1 MKKSLVTIMLFG
13 VFLLAGCATCVD
25 IKQVAQKTP
34 ISIPLNQEPKPIQFK
49 KIVIKL
55 KRGTDIGCVQ
65 AGFLCIPQ
73 RRLLWRGGR
82 LDITSDDLSDIFR
95 EELVKANFKVVGNPD
110 ALFEDPSEWKAE
122 LLVAGLVDDIQ
133 CNICYPKIGF
143 GNFDATSGE
152 CYMKVNWQIYSR
164 LDRKVIY
171 EVTTE
176 GSYRDSETK
185 DDMASTKWHNAF
197 SIAVNNLL
205 ADDKFYNLAISNKTT
220 SSASYTEKIVIKE
233 TPLFE
238 KSIQDNMN
246 NVRLSVAT
254 VFAGSGSGS
263 GIFVSSDGYILTN
276 EHVVREAKFVKIKL
290 VTGREILGEVIRKDS
305 RRDVAL
311 LKAEEKQTVFLPI
324 LKEELR
330 IGEEV
335 YALGSPLG
343 EKQQTSVSKGIVS
356 AYRVEDNMKYI
367 QSDVNVLPG
376 SSGGALVDN
385 RGNLAGITVAG
396 RLMRGVPVGLN
407 FFIPIQDAL
416 GTLNIGL
423 EAKTP

>member
-1 MKKSLVTIMLFG
+1 MADFIG
-13 VFLLAGCATCVD
+13 
-25 IKQVAQKTP
+25 IR
-34 ISIPLNQEPKPIQFK
+34 NQEPKPIQFK

-55 KRGTDIGCVQ
+55 KRGTDIGCIK

-143 GNFDATSGE
+143 GDFNTTSGE

-176 GSYRDSETK
+176 GSYSDNESK

-197 SIAVNNLL
+197 SISVNNLL
-205 ADDKFYNLAISNKTT
+205 ADDKFYNLVTAKKMT
-220 SSASYTEKIVIKE
+220 SPASYTEKIGIQE

-246 NVRLSVAT
+246 NVRLSVVT
-254 VFAGSGSGS
+254 VFAGNGSGS
-263 GIFVSSDGYILTN
+263 GIFVSSDRYLFTN

-324 LKEELR
+324 LTKELR

-343 EKQQTSVSKGIVS
+343 EKQQTSISKGIVS

-385 RGNLAGITVAG
+385 KGNLVGITVAG
-396 RLMRGVPVGLN
+396 RFMHGVPVGLN

-416 GTLNIGL
+416 SSLNIDL
-423 EAKTP
+423 ETKTP